1 MDDEVEMVFG
11 TADIDVV
18 GVKAL
23 NGFRIWVKLS
33 NGVEGELDLT
43 EYAGKPWFQ
52 PWQDRKVFES
62 VRIPPH
68 CGDIRWGDDLEGTE
82 MVLCIIWL
90 YTELTGHSW
99 EDPERDARP
108 QLANA

>member
-52 PWQDRKVFES
+52 LWQDREVFEN
-62 VRIPPH
+62 VWIPIH
-68 CGDIRWGDDLEGTE
+68 GGDIRWGDDPEE
-82 MVLCIIWL
+82 SDMVFCIIWL
-90 YTELTGHSW
+90 YTELTGNSW

>member
-52 PWQDRKVFES
+52 LWQDRKVFES
-62 VRIPPH
+62 CGYLLMVETFVGAMIPKKAT
-68 CGDIRWGDDLEGTE
+68 WF
-82 MVLCIIWL
+82 
-90 YTELTGHSW
+90 S
-99 EDPERDARP
+99 A
-108 QLANA
+108 

>member
-1 MDDEVEMVFG
+1 MFG
-11 TADIDVV
+11 YLLH
-18 GVKAL
+18 G
-23 NGFRIWVKLS
+23 
-33 NGVEGELDLT
+33 
-43 EYAGKPWFQ
+43 
-52 PWQDRKVFES
+52 
-62 VRIPPH
+62 
-68 CGDIRWGDDLEGTE
+68 GDIRWGDDLEGTE